1 MVTDPTKQKA
11 AGSQPQYT
19 YGDNFLKNYVD
30 LSNDARQTI
39 WDAGQK
45 TKQDYGDPELN
56 KLGMNQSYLLK
67 AQEMLALDPE
77 SVPLQNTVAEFQK
90 RITRDQSL
98 QQTQNALN
106 TAQMQNQA
114 LQDPSSLVT
123 QADVATINPNAAG
136 TNIKGNVGQLQG
148 NVSVD
153 GVDPTQA
160 QTYNANIKSDEVR
173 RVTNNT
179 EAATGEVSEQAQ
191 VDAAQGE
198 ISPEALADTNKVQQ
212 GYIQAVQAGTMDVK
226 DAELAKAAGLDA
238 TAPAVQAAVSQGI
251 DPMVAAQGVV
261 KPNELPDA
269 AQVSMNQVVQ
279 AQAAQA
285 AGLVDEAKVQAAVA
299 EKFTVDSGTLAE
311 ALQGNVSALGTV
323 QGQLEGLMQSFND
336 GTPAWAAG
344 AMRAATAAMASR
356 GLGGSS
362 MAGAAI
368 VQAALESALPI
379 AQADAQAFQQMELTN
394 LNNRQQVALANAAA
408 QQGLTITNL
417 SNEQQAALQ
426 NSANAFALQSQNLS
440 NQQATVLANAQFK
453 AAIQQQNLSNRQQ
466 SNIATAARYAEMAN
480 MNLNNVQQSRLQ
492 NNANELQIDLANLSN
507 KQQSYL
513 AKAQLEA
520 ALQNKQIDN
529 QQMAAMQNAARFS
542 EAANI
547 TFTAEQQAQLHNSEL
562 MKTVGL
568 ANLNAK
574 QATTLQNAATL
585 AAMDMANLNNRQQAA
600 VQNAQSFLQMDMA
613 NLSNEQQ
620 TELFKYQSRVQ
631 SLFSDQAAQNAARQ
645 FNAVSENQTEQ
656 FFANLAQQTQEF
668 NAGMKNQ
675 REQFEAQNALIVAQA
690 NAQWRQNTQTL
701 NTAAQNEANMLAAQS
716 TNDFTQAQMDNI
728 WQRERDLMDFAFR
741 QTENAQDRATQI
753 FLADKQIKAYEEERS
768 EARDAAEEQAKGYLF
783 SRFLFG

>member
-1 MVTDPTKQKA
+1 MATDPTKQKA

-90 RITRDQSL
+90 RIARDQTL
-98 QQTQNALN
+98 QQTQNSLN

-160 QTYNANIKSDEVR
+160 QTYNAAQVSGDVNKAVKGMD
-173 RVTNNT
+173 
-179 EAATGEVSEQAQ
+179 AQTGKVSNRAQ
-191 VDAAQGE
+191 VDAAQAN
-198 ISPEALADTNKVQQ
+198 PEDMAAL
-212 GYIQAVQAGTMDVK
+212 
-226 DAELAKAAGLDA
+226 GLDA
-238 TAPAVQAAVSQGI
+238 
-251 DPMVAAQGVV
+251 
-261 KPNELPDA
+261 
-269 AQVSMNQVVQ
+269 
-279 AQAAQA
+279 AQAKKTTVTGAPTRVIQPDELISGSA
-285 AGLVDEAKVQAAVA
+285 VDMAAVA
-299 EKFTVDSGTLAE
+299 EATDIE
-311 ALQGNVSALGTV
+311 AAQGLPTDEAMV
-323 QGQLEGLMQSFND
+323 QGQMANLMQQFEN
-336 GTPAWAAG
+336 GQVPAWAAG
-344 AMRAATAAMASR
+344 AMRQATAAMAAR
-356 GLGGSS
+356 GLGSSS
-362 MAGAAI
+362 MAGQAI
-368 VQAALESALPI
+368 VQAAMESALPI
-379 AQADAQAFQQMELTN
+379 AQADAQTRASFE
-394 LNNRQQVALANAAA
+394 
-408 QQGLTITNL
+408 
-417 SNEQQAALQ
+417 S
-426 NSANAFALQSQNLS
+426 
-440 NQQATVLANAQFK
+440 
-453 AAIQQQNLSNRQQ
+453 QNLSNRQQ
-466 SNIATAARYAEMAN
+466 AAMLGAQYRAQFLGQKFDQEFQTRVANAARISDVAN
-480 MNLNNVQQSRLQ
+480 MN
-492 NNANELQIDLANLSN
+492 
-507 KQQSYL
+507 
-513 AKAQLEA
+513 
-520 ALQNKQIDN
+520 
-529 QQMAAMQNAARFS
+529 
-542 EAANI
+542 
-547 TFTAEQQAQLHNSEL
+547 FTAEQQIALENARMAQ
-562 MKTVGL
+562 TVNIENMSARNAKGL
-568 ANLNAK
+568 ADA
-574 QATTLQNAATL
+574 
-585 AAMDMANLNNRQQAA
+585 AAMSQMDLANLNNRQQAA

-631 SLFSDQAAQNAARQ
+631 SLFNDQAATNAARQ

-690 NAQWRQNTQTL
+690 NAQWRQNVQTL

-716 TNDFTQAQMDNI
+716 TNDFTQSQMDNI

-741 QTENAQDRATQI
+741 QSENAQDRATQI
-753 FLADKQIKAYEEERS
+753 FLANKQIKAYEKERS